1 MIRTKED
8 LRCYTEADKRMLE
21 RGAYWSSGLRLKDR
35 AAAAPVGVL
44 AQPVQNASHR
54 VLGQVSLATADVH
67 GSSAWILAPSQCL
80 RQRAQHR
87 ARWLYRRQP
96 LCAHR
101 REQENQRGLA
111 CPMRLRLS
119 ATKPTLGSG
128 AELVGRFEVAGRI
141 AVGANAVVNK
151 SFGEPDIFIGG
162 APAKKISD
170 KGNPYYKGG
179 MPE

>member
-141 AVGANAVVNK
+141 AVGANVVVNK

-162 APAKKISD
+162 VPAKKISD